1 MIFMDLFKVGVRV
14 LLLSLL
20 KVGFIIV
27 TKFLTIRLFGAL
39 ISRELFNRYGGQ
51 MSMNFFSYLSLN
63 ITIFI
68 FFSMNIYVWVF
79 LIISSVPSMSSE
91 FIFGSGD
98 VTRYR
103 GEGGRGMTLLG
114 MTELLA
120 WWHQGLPEA
129 DSLWLRYSQ
138 SSGRWRGIQHC
149 SMGIYSPLGSGGAIG
164 RAKWVRED
172 PSSMGH
178 LGGWRVGSLMLGGDK
193 MGAGEMDTGGWR
205 TVESQIWLLYVCTT
219 SLILFEITWARNVEF
234 WTRIT
239 TFLPSITAL
248 KTNVWPQK
256 LISSHE
262 WERGL
267 GLALGSHKRCDPP
280 WSLEM
285 LKWNFWGLGSHVLEW
300 RWWGVFV
307 LKRRGDHR
315 SATLFRWEKRGYHGI
330 VGYGEVVFY

>member
-1 MIFMDLFKVGVRV
+1 MDLFKVGVRV

-120 WWHQGLPEA
+120 W
-129 DSLWLRYSQ
+129 
-138 SSGRWRGIQHC
+138 
-149 SMGIYSPLGSGGAIG
+149 
-164 RAKWVRED
+164 
-172 PSSMGH
+172 
-178 LGGWRVGSLMLGGDK
+178 
-193 MGAGEMDTGGWR
+193 
-205 TVESQIWLLYVCTT
+205 
-219 SLILFEITWARNVEF
+219 
-234 WTRIT
+234 
-239 TFLPSITAL
+239 
-248 KTNVWPQK
+248 
-256 LISSHE
+256 
-262 WERGL
+262 
-267 GLALGSHKRCDPP
+267 
-280 WSLEM
+280 
-285 LKWNFWGLGSHVLEW
+285 
-300 RWWGVFV
+300 
-307 LKRRGDHR
+307 
-315 SATLFRWEKRGYHGI
+315 
-330 VGYGEVVFY
+330 